1 MKSAL
6 VLGLHHEICD
16 REMEDNPRSAQDR
29 LSIHVHQ
36 MYEYM
41 CYPILVCIL
50 CYPTKHLLGGLAM

>member
-6 VLGLHHEICD
+6 VLGLHHEMCD

-29 LSIHVHQ
+29 LSLNVHQ

-41 CYPILVCIL
+41 CYPIHV
-50 CYPTKHLLGGLAM
+50 